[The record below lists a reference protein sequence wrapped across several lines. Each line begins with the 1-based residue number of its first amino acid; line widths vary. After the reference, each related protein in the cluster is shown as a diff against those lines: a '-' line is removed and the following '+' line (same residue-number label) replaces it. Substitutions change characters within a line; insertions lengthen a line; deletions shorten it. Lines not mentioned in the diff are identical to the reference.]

1 MADWMDDIEKYR
13 RGELSPKEMHELEK
27 RALSDPFLAD
37 ALDGVNSINVDELA
51 TDLDQ
56 LNRSIHRKKDVVY
69 FTPLRIAAGVVIL
82 IGASL
87 FLFWPSNK
95 PEQLAK
101 VNEETPAPESGSTA
115 GDTVRETEAK
125 PQEQLTLAEE
135 SKKEEKRDQSQKEQT
150 QKIKPGETGRTTKKI
165 TAAEATPQP
174 AVALNTD
181 STVAGEN
188 LARDT
193 QAARSATG
201 DAAKAAAQTSHISG
215 TVTVAEDGL
224 PLPGV
229 TIKVKDSPLGTTTDI
244 NGHYTLNVP
253 DSASLIFSFVGMQ
266 TSEISTS
273 SKSTI
278 DVKMNEDVSQ
288 LSEVV
293 ITRSA
298 LARPLTEE
306 PLVILA
312 EPVGGI
318 KAYDKYMEDN
328 LRYPQQALDNDVKGR
343 VVVEFNVGIDGSLN
357 NFVVMRS
364 LGFGCDDEVIR
375 LVKNGPTW
383 RPTTED
389 NKPVES
395 SVRVRMKFDPA
406 KAKRK
411 R

>member
-37 ALDGVNSINVDELA
+37 ALEGVNTINADELS

-56 LNRSIHRKKDVVY
+56 LNRAIHRKKQVY
-69 FTPLRIAAGVVIL
+69 FTPLRIAAGIIVL
-82 IGASL
+82 MGAGL
-87 FLFWPSNK
+87 FLLWPSDK
-95 PEQLAK
+95 IEPLAQK
-101 VNEETPAPESGSTA
+101 ASPPDSVQKNEAAAQT
-115 GDTVRETEAK
+115 
-125 PQEQLTLAEE
+125 QQQLTLAEE
-135 SKKEEKRDQSQKEQT
+135 PKKEQQQKKSKSKSAAAAETTTPVETTTPTVTGITKTDTTIADQHLTRDTRAARLLTESDT
-150 QKIKPGETGRTTKKI
+150 SARTTK
-165 TAAEATPQP
+165 
-174 AVALNTD
+174 
-181 STVAGEN
+181 
-188 LARDT
+188 
-193 QAARSATG
+193 
-201 DAAKAAAQTSHISG
+201 TSRVSG
-215 TVTVAEDGL
+215 TVIVAEDGL

-229 TIKVKDSPLGTTTDI
+229 TIKVKGTSLGTTTDI

-253 DSASLIFSFVGMQ
+253 DSTSLVFSFVGMQ
-266 TSEISTS
+266 TSEIPTAN
-273 SKSTI
+273 KAMI

-298 LARPLTEE
+298 IARPATEE
-306 PLVILA
+306 PIVIMT

-328 LRYPQQALDNDVKGR
+328 LRYPQQALDNNVKGR
-343 VVVEFNVGIDGSLN
+343 VVVEFNVGIDGVLN
-357 NFVVMRS
+357 NFVIMRS
-364 LGFGCDDEVIR
+364 LGYGCDDEVIR
-375 LVKNGPTW
+375 LVKEGPTW

-395 SVRVRMKFDPA
+395 SVRVRMKFDPS

>member
-1 MADWMDDIEKYR
+1 MGDWMDDIEKYR

-37 ALDGVNSINVDELA
+37 ALEGVESINVDELS

-56 LNRSIHRKKDVVY
+56 LNHSIHRDRSKQVY
-69 FTPLRIAAGVVIL
+69 FTPLRIAAGVIL
-82 IGASL
+82 LMGVSL

-95 PEQLAK
+95 EDQLAE
-101 VNEETPAPESGSTA
+101 V
-115 GDTVRETEAK
+115 TE
-125 PQEQLTLAEE
+125 
-135 SKKEEKRDQSQKEQT
+135 
-150 QKIKPGETGRTTKKI
+150 KIKPDTVQKTETPKQEQQPLTIVEEPKNEPVTKTGKSKPTPVETTTPVEI
-165 TAAEATPQP
+165 TPP
-174 AVALNTD
+174 
-181 STVAGEN
+181 VAGITKIDSSAADQN
-188 LARDT
+188 VARASTKADT
-193 QAARSATG
+193 TLI
-201 DAAKAAAQTSHISG
+201 AKTSKVSG

-229 TIKVKDSPLGTTTDI
+229 NIKVKGTQLGTTTDI
-244 NGHYTLNVP
+244 NGHYSLNVP
-253 DSASLIFSFVGMQ
+253 DTTSLIFSFVGMQ
-266 TSEISTS
+266 TSEIST
-273 SKSTI
+273 KNKATI
-278 DVKMNEDVSQ
+278 NVKMDEDVSQ

-298 LARPLTEE
+298 IARPVTDE
-306 PLVILA
+306 PVVILA

-328 LRYPQQALDNDVKGR
+328 LHYPQQALDNNVKGR
-343 VVVEFNVGIDGSLN
+343 VVVEFNVGADGALN

-364 LGFGCDDEVIR
+364 LGYGCDDEVIR
-375 LVKNGPTW
+375 LVKEGPTW

-389 NKPVES
+389 NKPVDS
-395 SVRVRMKFDPA
+395 FVRVRMKFDPA